1 VVPKTPLSEYL
12 SLLRVHG
19 TFVTLGAPEDVLPP
33 INAFSLI
40 LKNIKIGG
48 SLIGPPS
55 QIREML
61 QFAADKN
68 LHPIIQKRPMSEAN
82 QAIMD
87 LEKGLARYRYV
98 LVNEN

>member
-1 VVPKTPLSEYL
+1 MPLNDYL

-19 TFVTLGAPEDVLPP
+19 TFIQLGAPEDVLPS

-40 LKNIKIGG
+40 AKGIKIGG
-48 SLIGPPS
+48 SLIGPPG

-68 LHPIIQKRPMSEAN
+68 LHPIIQTRSMSEAN
-82 QAIMD
+82 EA
-87 LEKGLARYRYV
+87 LLEFEKGKPRFRYV
-98 LVNEN
+98 LVNED